1 VTLAVVLVVLLDSSA
16 LSLISSWSGFPRQSK
31 SVVIHTPWRNRF
43 SRTTTRTRTITITGV
58 APLLAPRFYLLAPK
72 AESPARNASI
82 GRSWSA
88 FVALRA
94 ASLLREEG
102 GSKRLGPWF

>member
-1 VTLAVVLVVLLDSSA
+1 MTLAVVLVVLLDSSA

-58 APLLAPRFYLLAPK
+58 APLLAPK